1 MAFGIT
7 AFAEAPFAAA
17 GAASITAVVTGQAL
31 TITEG
36 TAQAFTDV
44 VTEPV
49 TGQALTT
56 TLNNDGISIF
66 VGIKEIPT
74 GIGFNANLGSLTTV
88 GHANVPVTGQA
99 LTITQ
104 GTAQGFTDVVTEDVV
119 GIAMSANLGSV
130 TVTGTADIS
139 VTGQAMTMQENSVI
153 IGGDANLTLTGE
165 AMSAALGTAVLDA
178 NTLIDLTGFDL
189 TMQEGQATATDS
201 VARPVGIE
209 MTMSLTSVK
218 TIVWTE
224 VNTGTTS
231 IWTEVDTA
239 A

>member
-56 TLNNDGISIF
+56 TLNNDGINIF

-88 GHANVPVTGQA
+88 GHANVP
-99 LTITQ
+99 
-104 GTAQGFTDVVTEDVV
+104 

-153 IGGDANLTLTGE
+153 IGGDANVTLTGE
-165 AMSAALGTAVLDA
+165 AMTAALGTVVLDA
-178 NTLIDLTGFDL
+178 NSLIDLTGFDL

-224 VNTGTTS
+224 VNTGSTS

>member
-1 MAFGIT
+1 
-7 AFAEAPFAAA
+7 
-17 GAASITAVVTGQAL
+17 
-31 TITEG
+31 
-36 TAQAFTDV
+36 
-44 VTEPV
+44 
-49 TGQALTT
+49 
-56 TLNNDGISIF
+56 
-66 VGIKEIPT
+66 
-74 GIGFNANLGSLTTV
+74 
-88 GHANVPVTGQA
+88 
-99 LTITQ
+99 
-104 GTAQGFTDVVTEDVV
+104 
-119 GIAMSANLGSV
+119 MSANLGSV

-224 VNTGTTS
+224 VNTGSTS